1 MDTKE
6 AESTLF
12 KVMRDLDAILP
23 RNTSKSEINVNA
35 GGVGVWIATT
45 ACLVMLAVN
54 IFLVALLSMHNRKID
69 DLNHIVSAIYMI
81 SPGLKERIENGNP
94 DHRDA
99 TSPAPTEPDSTAAS
113 DATNQP

>member
-6 AESTLF
+6 SETTLF

-45 ACLVMLAVN
+45 ACIAM
-54 IFLVALLSMHNRKID
+54 LVALLIAAPIGVGAYLAMQAEIKQLQNTD
-69 DLNHIVSAIYMI
+69 NAIRAYINTGKM
-81 SPGLKERIENGNP
+81 P
-94 DHRDA
+94 
-99 TSPAPTEPDSTAAS
+99 PAPEKK
-113 DATNQP
+113 

>member
-6 AESTLF
+6 SETTLF

-23 RNTSKSEINVNA
+23 RNASKSEINVNA

-81 SPGLKERIENGNP
+81 SPGLKERVENGNP
-94 DHRDA
+94 DHRDSA
-99 TSPAPTEPDSTAAS
+99 APAAEPAAGS
-113 DATNQP
+113 ADNSADKP

>member
-23 RNTSKSEINVNA
+23 RNASKSEINVNA

-45 ACLVMLAVN
+45 ACIAMLAVN
-54 IFLVALLSMHNRKID
+54 LVLAALWVGHERKIERLED
-69 DLNHIVSAIYMI
+69 YLQAIYAAA
-81 SPGLKERIENGNP
+81 PHLKPPEENV
-94 DHRDA
+94 
-99 TSPAPTEPDSTAAS
+99 SS
-113 DATNQP
+113 QP

>member
-35 GGVGVWIATT
+35 GGVGIWIATT

-54 IFLVALLSMHNRKID
+54 IFLVALLSMHDRKID
-69 DLNHIVSAIYMI
+69 DLNHIVSAIYMV
-81 SPGLKERIENGNP
+81 SPELKERIENGNP
-94 DHRDA
+94 DHRDSAA
-99 TSPAPTEPDSTAAS
+99 TAAEPTSAAS
-113 DATNQP
+113 DSASDQP